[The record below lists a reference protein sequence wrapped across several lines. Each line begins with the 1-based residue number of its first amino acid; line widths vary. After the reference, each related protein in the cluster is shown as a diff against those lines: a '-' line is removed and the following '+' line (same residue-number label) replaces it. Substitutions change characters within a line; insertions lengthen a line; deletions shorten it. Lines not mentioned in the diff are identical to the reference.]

1 MVQETVS
8 YYVQNGSKVYGLLL
22 DMSKSFDRLN
32 YCKLFRLLLR
42 RDVCPTVCRLLLNMY
57 IRQTLRVRW
66 NYSVSYNC
74 NTTNG
79 MKQGGV
85 ISPTLFCI
93 YMNGLLNE
101 LELCGVSCHV
111 GAVFAG
117 AAYAGDLTLLSPAA
131 GIMKPLR
138 LTKAGRSD

>member
-1 MVQETVS
+1 
-8 YYVQNGSKVYGLLL
+8 
-22 DMSKSFDRLN
+22 
-32 YCKLFRLLLR
+32 
-42 RDVCPTVCRLLLNMY
+42 MY
-57 IRQTLRVRW
+57 IRPDLRVRW
-66 NYSVSYNC
+66 NYSVSYNF

-79 MKQGGV
+79 MKQGGA

-117 AAYAGDLTLLSPAA
+117 AAYADDLALLSPGVGALQTMVDICNDYA
-131 GIMKPLR
+131 HKYDIKFNAKKCQLIIFKCDSKVLR
-138 LTKAGRSD
+138 DPVIRVNGDIVKIDNEIVQYITV